1 MKVGILTFHW
11 PRNAGALLQAAALR
25 DAVVRLGHTCDVLDY
40 RPAHA
45 KMRTGFRGLG
55 FQTHFGAAVRQI
67 PGAWRFVRFARR
79 HLSLSRRAT
88 SATGL
93 ADLLREYDAAVVGS
107 DQVWNAVILGD
118 EAEAY
123 TLPAPASL
131 RRIAYA
137 ASIGRPDQP
146 ADWGA
151 RLGDPLRNFA
161 RISVRDEVSRAF
173 LQTHAPGIPVAVVCD
188 PILLELAHAEPPIA
202 PAGDA
207 VVFYGLT
214 ENSEHEIAV
223 LSRQIGQRLGRRVVG
238 LAQKNHL
245 HTGGRIVRSFGPEQ
259 WCQHVARSAF
269 FVTDSFHGALFALK
283 QRKPFIVVTAAEG
296 FGRWR
301 LLDLAARYGVRER
314 VVFSAEA
321 ALRDDLWAQ
330 AIDFDAIH
338 ATLRVDAQRS
348 YAFLAESLAATA

>member
-11 PRNAGALLQAAALR
+11 PRNVGALVQAAALR
-25 DAVVRLGHTCDVLDY
+25 DAVVRLGHPCDVLDY

-45 KMRTGFRGLG
+45 KMRAGFRGLG

-79 HLSLSRRAT
+79 QLALSRRVTTRA
-88 SATGL
+88 AL
-93 ADLLREYDAAVVGS
+93 ADLLGDYAAVVVGS

-123 TLPAPASL
+123 TLPAPANL

-151 RLGDPLRNFA
+151 RLGGPLRNFA
-161 RISVRDEVSRAF
+161 RISVRDEVSREF
-173 LQTHAPGIPVAVVCD
+173 LQTHAPGRPVAVVCD
-188 PILLELAHAEPPIA
+188 PILLELAHTEPPVT
-202 PAGDA
+202 PGGDT

-214 ENSEHEIAV
+214 ENSEHEIAA
-223 LSRQIGQRLGRRVVG
+223 LSRQIGQRLGQRVVG

-245 HTGGRIVRSFGPEQ
+245 HAEVRIVRSFGPEQ

-283 QRKPFIVVTAAEG
+283 RRLPFIVVTAADG
-296 FGRWR
+296 YGRWR
-301 LLDLAARYGVRER
+301 LLDLATRYGVRER

-321 ALRDDLWAQ
+321 ALRDDLWAK

-338 ATLRVDAQRS
+338 ATLRLDAQRS
-348 YAFLAESLAATA
+348 HAFLAESLAATV